1 VQRRQS
7 ELDNVEV
14 KAARGGTPRRLHEPL
29 SAFANRTGGGVL
41 LFGLDESKDFS
52 IVGVG
57 DVQRL
62 QEESTN
68 LVSAE
73 MEPALRPHFLVDEI
87 NGETIAAVEVE
98 EISAAQKPC
107 FYKQAGLPKGTYLRV
122 GNTNRQMTDYEVF
135 GYLSSRGQPTYDE
148 ELYPSC
154 SDRRS

>member
-1 VQRRQS
+1 MTREELRQLIADVQRRQS
-7 ELDNVEV
+7 ELDNAEV
-14 KAARGGTPRRLHEPL
+14 KAARGDTPRRLYELL

-62 QEESTN
+62 QEEITH
-68 LVSAE
+68 LTSAD

-98 EISAAQKPC
+98 EISAAQKPY
-107 FYKQAGLPKGTYLRV
+107 FH
-122 GNTNRQMTDYEVF
+122 
-135 GYLSSRGQPTYDE
+135 
-148 ELYPSC
+148 
-154 SDRRS
+154 